1 MVTSASIFFPYY
13 KFRARYL
20 GISSFQF
27 YFLLIFGYEMTPFRG
42 IIKFTIEL
50 VPIPAGSWQDVNVG
64 TSQTSQTKSDS
75 NISLIILFLKI
86 FGRYLPQ
93 EWLVFQFFVKH
104 ALIDPHAKFQI
115 CRTSRSRFCKYMDK
129 NWIHLIPKIC
139 CAKLSLFCIIQKRME
154 LLNEVTIIIDF
165 WEL

>member
-1 MVTSASIFFPYY
+1 
-13 KFRARYL
+13 
-20 GISSFQF
+20 
-27 YFLLIFGYEMTPFRG
+27 MTPFRG

-93 EWLVFQFFVKH
+93 EWLVF
-104 ALIDPHAKFQI
+104 
-115 CRTSRSRFCKYMDK
+115 
-129 NWIHLIPKIC
+129 
-139 CAKLSLFCIIQKRME
+139 
-154 LLNEVTIIIDF
+154 
-165 WEL
+165 